1 MRTRRSLGATIS
13 STPLFLSFCPICQW
27 RPSSTPKSS
36 IEVPCSDLSVTTTN
50 WSVVLASNSA
60 SFWVSAERVPS
71 SSMPASSTTRP
82 LSAGKSSASAGRTSR
97 NATKAKSAR
106 RARLLTALPRRK
118 TMRNPSEP
126 ESRGGKSTPGSGG
139 ACGATRRSPAALIA
153 RVARSEFYL
162 RRRLHVLR
170 HRERLHR
177 LVVLVE
183 SRGPDDA
190 RERTQ
195 LGIVL
200 PHRLDVVAA
209 CDHNAILRALEL
221 RLQGKEV
228 LVRFKVGISLRNRKQ
243 PPERAGELRLRLLEA
258 LECFRIV
265 DDIWRNLHLDLGRAR
280 PRVGHFLEH
289 LALLRGVAFHRLDQI
304 GNEIGAALILVE
316 HIRPLRFGRF
326 VIAGNVV
333 DAAACEQKAET
344 RDQYG
349 NTSKAQHARCVAHDS
364 PPIPTFMH
372 STTPAAATA
381 YSQPAQSKAATL
393 ALGSDALASAVARHY
408 SDAGAD
414 VRAGRNFGPAGLEA
428 SPSGLKRRRWSTR

>member
-1 MRTRRSLGATIS
+1 MRTLRSFGATIS
-13 STPLFLSFCPICQW
+13 STPLFLSLCPICQC

-60 SFWVSAERVPS
+60 SFWVSAARVPS
-71 SSMPASSTTRP
+71 SRMPASSTTRP

-97 NATKAKSAR
+97 NATKAKRAR

-139 ACGATRRSPAALIA
+139 ACGGTRRSPAALIA

-209 CDHNAILRALEL
+209 CDRNAILRTLEL

-228 LVRFKVGISLRNRKQ
+228 LVRFEVGIALRNRKQ
-243 PPERAGELRLRLLEA
+243 PPERAGELRLRLLET
-258 LECFRIV
+258 LERLRIV
-265 DDIWRNLHLDLGRAR
+265 NDIWRNLHLNLGRAR
-280 PRVGHFLEH
+280 TRVGHLFQH
-289 LALLRGVAFHRLDQI
+289 L
-304 GNEIGAALILVE
+304 
-316 HIRPLRFGRF
+316 PL
-326 VIAGNVV
+326 
-333 DAAACEQKAET
+333 
-344 RDQYG
+344 
-349 NTSKAQHARCVAHDS
+349 
-364 PPIPTFMH
+364 
-372 STTPAAATA
+372 
-381 YSQPAQSKAATL
+381 
-393 ALGSDALASAVARHY
+393 
-408 SDAGAD
+408 
-414 VRAGRNFGPAGLEA
+414 
-428 SPSGLKRRRWSTR
+428 